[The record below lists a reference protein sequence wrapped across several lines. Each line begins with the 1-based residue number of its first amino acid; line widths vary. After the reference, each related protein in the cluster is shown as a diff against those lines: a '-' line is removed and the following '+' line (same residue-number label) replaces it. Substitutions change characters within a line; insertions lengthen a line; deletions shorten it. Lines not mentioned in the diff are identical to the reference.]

1 VTGVRPLGFWV
12 VTAAAGLALAT
23 TIALG
28 FWQLDRARQKN
39 DLQAAIEAREAL
51 PPLRA
56 TALAGSDVP
65 ALMHRMV
72 VLRGTWDSR
81 HTVFLDN
88 RQMRGMVGFFIVTP
102 LKLEGGGAVVV
113 ERGWAP
119 RDFRDRQQLPPV
131 QTPEGLVEVRGRIAP
146 PPARLY
152 QLGEAGTG
160 TIRQNLDLE
169 SFRAETGLPLLEMA
183 VVQNGAASE
192 GLLREWPQ
200 AGSGSEKN
208 YGYAFQWW
216 AISALIAILYVWFQ
230 FIAPSRRASSA

>member
-1 VTGVRPLGFWV
+1 V
-12 VTAAAGLALAT
+12 VTAAAAVGAAAT
-23 TIALG
+23 LSLG
-28 FWQLDRARQKN
+28 AWQLSRGHDK
-39 DLQAAIEAREAL
+39 DELQAAIEAREAMPAL
-51 PPLRA
+51 DGAALRKA
-56 TALAGSDVP
+56 DKKT
-65 ALMHRMV
+65 LMHRTI

-88 RQMRGMVGFFIVTP
+88 RQMRGLAGFYVVTP

-119 RDFRDRQQLPPV
+119 RDFMQREKLPAV
-131 QTPEGLVEVRGRIAP
+131 QTPEGVVEVRGRIAP

-152 QLGEAGTG
+152 QFGGAGTG

-169 SFRAETGLPLLEMA
+169 AFRAETGLPLLELA
-183 VVQNGAASE
+183 VMQSGAASE
-192 GLLREWPQ
+192 GLLRDWPR

-216 AISALIAILYVWFQ
+216 ALSALIAILYVWFQ
-230 FIAPSRRASSA
+230 FIVPGRKAPPA